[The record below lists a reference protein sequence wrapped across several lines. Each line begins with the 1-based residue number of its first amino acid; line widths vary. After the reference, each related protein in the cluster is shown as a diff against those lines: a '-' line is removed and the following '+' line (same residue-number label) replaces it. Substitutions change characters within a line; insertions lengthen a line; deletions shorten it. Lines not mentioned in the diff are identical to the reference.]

1 MSGLFATF
9 NIAKR
14 GMFTQQKAID
24 VTSHNIANAN
34 TEGYSRQR
42 AVIQTTTP
50 FGMPSMNNAAEPGQI
65 GTGSE
70 VSTIER
76 VRDAFL
82 DYQVRNETST
92 SGTYTARDK
101 FLSEVENIF
110 NEPSDTGLST
120 LIGKFFDGWQQLAK
134 QPQSSNARTVV
145 AQQSEALADELN
157 HSYTQLKNLKEN
169 TQMVIKD
176 TVANTNDILNQL
188 DQLNQQIISVKV
200 AGQEP
205 NDLMDKRDLLLD
217 KLSNELNISI
227 DKKNF
232 DGINLQ
238 QFVDT
243 SDSSATTPPT
253 DTADHTKAAYLVK
266 ASPNDPVS
274 RFSYIKDISDDSS
287 TNTTG
292 PYTLT
297 LTYYKK
303 GDTTSQANMQTIK
316 INNIQTKQ
324 DLQKIKGQIDEC
336 RVVWADRDGI
346 AIDSNGK
353 EIADGSSIDAS
364 SWDQSVK
371 LFKPSSGEFKG
382 YMSVQS
388 DIDGY
393 MDQLNKLAKTLAFSV
408 NALHSGQTTGNVP
421 TSTNPPNG
429 DYVPFFV
436 NNSVAK
442 YTTTNGKSV
451 LYDSSTGDTTN
462 LKKVLDGES
471 DITAENISVNKQ
483 ILEDVMQIK
492 TRTNDDKYATES
504 QNIKDGDTDGS
515 RALSIAQLRQALIKV
530 QYMGDSVNSRA
541 DLFDPTKGG
550 NTLNGL
556 EFKDNA
562 EGMTMDNYFKD
573 TVDKL
578 GIQEQEAKRI
588 VTNQE
593 TLLAGYQE
601 SRDATSGVSLDE
613 EMANL
618 VQFQHAYQ
626 ANAKVISTVDELLD
640 VVING
645 LKK

>member
-9 NIAKR
+9 NVAKR

-34 TEGYSRQR
+34 TDGYSRQT
-42 AVIQTTTP
+42 AIIQTTTP
-50 FGMPSMNNAAEPGQI
+50 FGMPSLNNSVGPGQL

-70 VSTIER
+70 VASIER

-92 SGTYTARDK
+92 YGTYTARDK
-101 FLSEVENIF
+101 FLSEIENIF

-120 LIGKFFDGWQQLAK
+120 LIGKFFDGWQQLSK

-145 AQQSEALADELN
+145 AQQSEALANELN
-157 HSYTQLKNLKEN
+157 HTYSQLKSLKEN

-176 TVANTNDILNQL
+176 TVSDTNDILNQL
-188 DQLNQQIISVKV
+188 DQLNQQIIGVKV

-217 KLSNELNISI
+217 KLSSKLNISI

-238 QFVDT
+238 QYVNTADT
-243 SDSSATTPPT
+243 DATTPPA
-253 DTADHTKAAYLVK
+253 DTADRTKSAYLLKAA
-266 ASPNDPVS
+266 PNDPVS
-274 RFSYIKDISDDSS
+274 RFSYIKDVTDDTA

-303 GDTTSQANMQTIK
+303 GDTTSQANMQTIQIK
-316 INNIQTKQ
+316 NIQTKD
-324 DLQKIKGQIDEC
+324 DLQKIKGKIDEC
-336 RVVWADRDGI
+336 RVIWADRDGV

-353 EIADGSSIDAS
+353 EVVDGTSIDAS
-364 SWDQSVK
+364 NWEQSVK

-382 YMSVQS
+382 YMSVQT

-393 MDQLNKLAKTLAFSV
+393 MDQLNKLAKALAFSV
-408 NALHSGQTTGNVP
+408 NALHSGQTSSNVP
-421 TSTNPPNG
+421 TSTNPVDG

-436 NNSVAK
+436 NGSAAN

-451 LYDSSTGDTTN
+451 LYDASTGDTTN
-462 LKKVLDGES
+462 LKKALDGES

-504 QNIKDGDTDGS
+504 QNIQDGDTDGS
-515 RALSIAQLRQALIKV
+515 RALSIAQLRQTLIKV
-530 QYMGDSVNSRA
+530 QYMGDTVKTRA
-541 DLFDPTKGG
+541 DLFDASKGG

-556 EFKDNA
+556 VFKDNG
-562 EGMTMDNYFKD
+562 EGMTIDNYFKD

-578 GIQEQEAKRI
+578 GIQEQEATRI
-588 VTNQE
+588 VNNQE
-593 TLLAGYQE
+593 TLLAGFQE
-601 SRDATSGVSLDE
+601 SRDSTSGVSLDE

-626 ANAKVISTVDELLD
+626 ANAKIISTVDELLD